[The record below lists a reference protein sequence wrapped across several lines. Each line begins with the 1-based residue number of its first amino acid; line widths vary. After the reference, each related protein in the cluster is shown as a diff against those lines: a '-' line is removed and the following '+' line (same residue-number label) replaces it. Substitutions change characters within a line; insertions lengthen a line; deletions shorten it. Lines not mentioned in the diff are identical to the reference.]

1 MVLKEIIDD
10 RIGLG
15 SYQFYTFIV
24 LSLIG
29 TNDGV
34 EIILSS
40 LLNPIIRAI
49 YPELSPSLISLLA
62 STFFIGVIFGSLT
75 SGHFA
80 DKHGRLTLI
89 KTGAC
94 IQILAGLLFYLSN
107 NIVLIY
113 ILRFFYG
120 YSFGFCN
127 SIITTMF
134 VEVSPTKYRAKGLVL
149 LNFLITVGKMYG
161 LLLGYLFIKKD
172 IIETDWKT
180 MVFCGGAPSVL
191 VLIGSFL
198 WLYESPRFLLSQQR
212 FEEAFTI
219 LDRI

>member
-1 MVLKEIIDD
+1 M
-10 RIGLG
+10 
-15 SYQFYTFIV
+15 
-24 LSLIG
+24 IG
-29 TNDGV
+29 TNDGA

-40 LLNPIIRAI
+40 LLNPIIRAL

-75 SGHFA
+75 SGLLA

-89 KTGAC
+89 KVGAF
-94 IQILAGLLFYLSN
+94 IQIFAGLLFYLSN

-113 ILRFFYG
+113 VLRFFYG

-134 VEVSPTKYRAKGLVL
+134 VEVSPTKYRGKGLIL
-149 LNFLITVGKMYG
+149 LNFCITFGKLYG
-161 LLLGYLFIKKD
+161 LLLGYLFIKNN
-172 IIETDWKT
+172 ITETDWKT

-191 VLIGSFL
+191 VLIGSVI
-198 WLYESPRFLLSQQR
+198 WLH
-212 FEEAFTI
+212 
-219 LDRI
+219 